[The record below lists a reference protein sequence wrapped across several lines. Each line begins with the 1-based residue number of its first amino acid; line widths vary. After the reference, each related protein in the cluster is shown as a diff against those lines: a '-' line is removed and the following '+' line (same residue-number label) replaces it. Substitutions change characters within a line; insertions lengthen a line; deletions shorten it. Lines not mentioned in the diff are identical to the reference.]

1 MSRSHLKFVLLPAV
15 FAFGLVLLSP
25 VNDSHAYDPTT
36 LTKKALMQALVTC
49 YDQGAVTKTFDSIGA
64 YSGRDSIY
72 DNNAAKNLP
81 LPNGSAYS
89 NVSNATRNC
98 KNLIKGGSG
107 MSDVFSY
114 MGHAAP
120 AGGSS
125 DAGTFLETYAGY
137 TKKSGGGSSPDACIK
152 FEFEHKSGGKTESTD
167 QICVD
172 KISNGVIKS
181 APRLVKDGGWR
192 SVSIYGYQ
200 APVLSVDYDTGAVK
214 LMVTTNGNHGAPT
227 YKSITAAG
235 KTWQTFTNELQSAI
249 SGTLLMT
256 SDVTYKG
263 RNDVTGAAAGDA
275 SASFTNPSGKKSVR
289 YLFSCTEGK
298 EDECI
303 RPTLEER
310 ARLYM
315 YYLTTVLGA
324 QVSCGVTADQAA
336 GNNYDGPIK
345 WFESGKTTLTNNCY
359 VIQKGNTTK
368 KLNGIN
374 DGKFGYENI
383 DYAGLINFFKDLD
396 ITELSEPSDAGTT
409 APPSTNTDADGTD
422 GADASGKE
430 PSCYDKTGALG
441 WVLCPVTI
449 AAGEFVEAFYGSM
462 IQPFLQIDVG
472 LFTEGNQ
479 TLFGVWQIFQGFA
492 NIAFVALF
500 LFVIF
505 SQITGYGIDN
515 YGIKKTLPRLILGA
529 IMINASFLICQLA
542 VEVSNILGIGIRS
555 LFEGI
560 QVGISDIAVR
570 GTSGSASTVG
580 TIASVSLGAGGLAI
594 VVAIIAVLI
603 KNAVLALDRIV
614 ISVLLTIIVVIVA
627 LIFLFVVLSLRYA
640 LAILLVLVSP
650 LAFVCYM
657 LPNTKKV
664 FDRWLSMFKGLL
676 LAYPI
681 VSALVFGG
689 EFIGKLLL
697 ASQPAGAG
705 HPVVL
710 LLAVAI
716 MAIAPV
722 FMIPTVLMKSLG
734 ALSGVAERMR
744 GYANKLSSSA
754 GKATQHAVNRSGFS
768 MTQQAR
774 AAERNRLKTLSRTQ
788 SAMRRL
794 EAKKARQGGELSK
807 YDQEALRK
815 HRASIASSEAQNR
828 RRDQEAF
835 DDRKL
840 TFAERFSNMSPG
852 DILSLAD
859 DFNSNFV
866 DQYGNIDMAA
876 IVAAGDT
883 LPDADQKY
891 IFTKKLLE
899 YDTFTNHLK
908 GNAEDRG
915 RIAQMATKDDNRSLA
930 NFALAKQI
938 RKISADKNAE
948 QPNVLFSDASMADK
962 IAGIGTAAMANADK
976 DMYKI
981 PGISDKLSNEQITTG
996 LASGYSG
1003 STASEFN
1010 NMLSSI
1016 DDGRRMQISRNMGT
1030 DAMGGLTADSLTALT
1045 GIDASQTDANGN
1057 YTQDQI
1063 DAFRSHF
1070 DEATLA
1076 RLSQPSG
1083 SEALSNMSPQVIR
1096 ALGLNV
1102 VQPSSQ
1108 NASASQTD
1116 ATVLNVREATQ
1127 ASTNP
1132 SPTSANP
1139 ANANGQ
1145 NQPPQPPRNPD
1156 DAGAN

>member
-1 MSRSHLKFVLLPAV
+1 MYGLK
-15 FAFGLVLLSP
+15 
-25 VNDSHAYDPTT
+25 
-36 LTKKALMQALVTC
+36 QC
-49 YDQGAVTKTFDSIGA
+49 YDNGAIRSAYASIKE
-64 YSGRDSIY
+64 YSGGASLY
-72 DNNAAKNLP
+72 EKNAVKNIP
-81 LPNGSAYS
+81 LPNGSAFNS
-89 NVSNATRNC
+89 SSKTAADC
-98 KNLIKGGSG
+98 KALIQGSG
-107 MSDVFSY
+107 KLQSAYAF
-114 MGHAAP
+114 MGHPAP
-120 AGGSS
+120 ASGSQ
-125 DAGTFLETYAGY
+125 DVGTFLKTYAGY
-137 TKKSGGGSSPDACIK
+137 TEKSGSAAQNGRCVFFK
-152 FEFEHKSGGKTESTD
+152 FQHTSVAPGGKTTTEDVKTNKICFEKLENDVIKSSPTIVEHEDGSGGWRAVEKTGGYMGYKVSTPALKIGGGGVIEISGTPGAKIKTAGRKINDVISEFAEKWESTD
-167 QICVD
+167 LNWNEDC
-172 KISNGVIKS
+172 KS
-181 APRLVKDGGWR
+181 
-192 SVSIYGYQ
+192 
-200 APVLSVDYDTGAVK
+200 
-214 LMVTTNGNHGAPT
+214 
-227 YKSITAAG
+227 
-235 KTWQTFTNELQSAI
+235 
-249 SGTLLMT
+249 
-256 SDVTYKG
+256 
-263 RNDVTGAAAGDA
+263 
-275 SASFTNPSGKKSVR
+275 SASNLGN
-289 YLFSCTEGK
+289 SCTKHSTTYEGSETPPADSLDAATASYSNPDGNKAIRNLMGCEEGK
-298 EDECI
+298 EDTCI
-303 RPTLEER
+303 GITREER
-310 ARLYM
+310 VRVYM
-315 YYLTTVLGA
+315 NYLTSVLGA
-324 QVSCGVTADQAA
+324 KVMCNLSQEQIS
-336 GNNYDGPIK
+336 GNSYDGPIK
-345 WFESGKTTLTNNCY
+345 WFESGKTTLTQNCY
-359 VIQKGNTTK
+359 VQPSNTTTQ
-368 KLNGIN
+368 LNGIGN
-374 DGKFGYENI
+374 GHFQYQSIN
-383 DYAGLINFFKDLD
+383 YNGLIEFFKNPD
-396 ITELSEPSDAGTT
+396 ITELSEPSDGGETQPDEAV
-409 APPSTNTDADGTD
+409 NNLD

-472 LFTEGNQ
+472 LFTDSNQ

-1045 GIDASQTDANGN
+1045 GIDASQTDASGN

-1145 NQPPQPPRNPD
+1145 NQPPQPPRDPD
-1156 DAGAN
+1156 DAAPTS